1 MTLDLIDGT
10 QTYLGGNISPGMR
23 MRLQAMHH
31 FTARLPFPEPALT
44 LGRVGTSTEKALR
57 HGGQMGLVYEV
68 EGLYHRLSI
77 DFPNLQLL
85 LTGGDAGWLAEKL
98 SVPFNVYPNLVLR
111 GLNQILSYYVQN
123 ES

>member
-1 MTLDLIDGT
+1 
-10 QTYLGGNISPGMR
+10 
-23 MRLQAMHH
+23 
-31 FTARLPFPEPALT
+31 
-44 LGRVGTSTEKALR
+44 
-57 HGGQMGLVYEV
+57 MGLVYEV

-85 LTGGDAGWLAEKL
+85 LTGGDADWLAEKL